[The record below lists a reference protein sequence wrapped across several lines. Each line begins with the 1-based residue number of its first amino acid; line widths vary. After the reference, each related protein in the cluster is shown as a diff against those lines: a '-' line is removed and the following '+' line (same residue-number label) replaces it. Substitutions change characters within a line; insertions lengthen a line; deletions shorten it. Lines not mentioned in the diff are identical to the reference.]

1 MKVKQKVS
9 GSFRTWSGAMAF
21 ASLRS
26 YISTV
31 RKQGQAALNSL
42 ADALLGRP
50 FMPQFAARRG

>member
-1 MKVKQKVS
+1 
-9 GSFRTWSGAMAF
+9 MAF

-31 RKQGQAALNSL
+31 RKQGQAVLNSL